1 MTTRARRA
9 PLTRSEL
16 LKARYDEARAI
27 KDAWDV
33 RLRRAESEHTQATSN
48 GGDNAATLRAIAAIE
63 VSVAD
68 AAGELAVALSA
79 WMGSCITNETHATR
93 RTTQ

>member
-1 MTTRARRA
+1 MRTRAGRA
-9 PLTRSEL
+9 PATRSEL

-33 RLRRAESEHTQATSN
+33 RMRRAESEHSRASRDGEDTAP
-48 GGDNAATLRAIAAIE
+48 TLRAIAAVE

-68 AAGELAVALSA
+68 AAGELEVALNA
-79 WMGSCITNETHATR
+79 WVNSCTNHSEHTNR
-93 RTTQ
+93 RHP

>member
-1 MTTRARRA
+1 MTATRTRRRPA
-9 PLTRSEL
+9 TESEL

-33 RLRRAESEHTQATSN
+33 RLRRAESEHSRATRNSE
-48 GGDNAATLRAIAAIE
+48 DNAPTLRAIAAVE

-68 AAGELAVALSA
+68 AAGELEVALNA
-79 WMGSCITNETHATR
+79 WVNSCTNHPEHTNR
-93 RTTQ
+93 RHP